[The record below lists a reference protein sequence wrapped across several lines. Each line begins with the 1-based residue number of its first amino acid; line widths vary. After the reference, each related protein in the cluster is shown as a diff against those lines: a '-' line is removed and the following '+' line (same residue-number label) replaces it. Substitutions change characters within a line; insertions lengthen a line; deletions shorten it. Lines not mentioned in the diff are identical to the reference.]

1 MPTADRHGPQPASTI
16 QLEGIDVWL
25 TFLPE
30 VTPALHA
37 PYRALLDAGE
47 RQRFERYRVDGARE
61 EFLVGKALVR
71 ATLSRYRPVAPDAWR
86 FTANR
91 HGRPDIA
98 GGDDDGLTFNLSHTR
113 GLAALAVARH
123 CDLGVDVETVGR
135 DSAVRDLAGRYFSPA
150 EATYVRAADGPDL
163 RERFFAFWTLKEAYI
178 KARGMGLALPL
189 DGFSFD
195 LEGETP
201 TIGFA
206 PSCPDDPARWTFL
219 RRRVSAEHRLALAVS
234 PRDRLPPIRFLRTVP
249 LTDLIEEL
257 EPVVMPLDAMAM
269 SNADAGGPAS

>member
-1 MPTADRHGPQPASTI
+1 MQTAHRDAATNAKRPP
-16 QLEGIDVWL
+16 LDGIDVWL

-30 VTPALHA
+30 VAPALHA
-37 PYRALLDAGE
+37 PYRALLDADEHE
-47 RQRFERYRVDGARE
+47 RYERYRVDGARE

-71 ATLSRYRPVAPDAWR
+71 TTLSRYRPVAPESWR

-91 HGRPDIA
+91 YGRPDIS

-135 DSAVRDLAGRYFSPA
+135 ESAVRDLAGRYFAPA
-150 EATYVRAADGPDL
+150 EATYVRAADGPAL
-163 RERFFAFWTLKEAYI
+163 HERFFAFWTLKEAYI

-195 LEGETP
+195 LTGSAP

-219 RRRVSAEHRLALAVS
+219 RRRMSAEHRLALAVS
-234 PRDRLPPIRFLRTVP
+234 PANPAVPIRFFRTVP
-249 LTDLIEEL
+249 LTGIVEEL
-257 EPVVMPLDAMAM
+257 RPAVPPGEAAFLHGPET
-269 SNADAGGPAS
+269 GGSAS

>member
-1 MPTADRHGPQPASTI
+1 LQTADREAPPHAKLLP
-16 QLEGIDVWL
+16 LDGIDVWL

-30 VTPALHA
+30 VAPALHA

-47 RQRFERYRVDGARE
+47 RQRYERYRVDGARE

-71 ATLSRYRPVAPDAWR
+71 ATLSRYRPVAPVAWR
-86 FTANR
+86 FTANGY
-91 HGRPDIA
+91 GRPDIS
-98 GGDDDGLTFNLSHTR
+98 GGDDGLTFNLSHTR

-123 CDLGVDVETVGR
+123 CDVGIDVETVGR

-150 EATYVRAADGPDL
+150 EATYVHAAEGPAL

-195 LEGETP
+195 LERETP
-201 TIGFA
+201 SIGFA
-206 PSCPDDPARWTFL
+206 PTCPDDPARWTFL

-234 PRDRLPPIRFLRTVP
+234 PRDRMPPIRFLRTVP

-257 EPVVMPLDAMAM
+257 DLAVMPLDATAM
-269 SNADAGGPAS
+269 SDADPGGPGS